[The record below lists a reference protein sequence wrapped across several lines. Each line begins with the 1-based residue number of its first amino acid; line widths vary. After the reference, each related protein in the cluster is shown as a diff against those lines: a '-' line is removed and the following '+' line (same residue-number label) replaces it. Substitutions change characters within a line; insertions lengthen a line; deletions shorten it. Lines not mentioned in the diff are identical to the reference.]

1 MSFWLAVALTVL
13 IIAASAFFVII
24 EFSLLAAKR
33 HRVAEGP
40 QDRSTRATLRSLD
53 ELTMM
58 LAGAQL
64 GITACTFALGATAK
78 PSVHYALMPVLE
90 GWGLPTWSA
99 DAIAFA
105 LALFVMTFLHLVV
118 GEMAPKSWAIAHPE
132 TSARAVALPARIFM
146 FIFRPLLVW
155 VNKLA
160 NRLVA
165 ATGVEPVDQ
174 AADASYDAQT
184 LHHLIRH
191 STQAGTLEESSGEQ
205 ITQFIALEQRRVDD
219 IIDPQLL
226 QDITLPVTATVSSLQ
241 LAAHTTGQ
249 LRLLMHE
256 GQGEPVFFVHV
267 RDTLL
272 LPDDS
277 PAMAAARPALTIAA
291 GASVMEALER
301 MRSYSEQ
308 LAAVMDGY
316 HLAGV
321 ITWDDILSQVWRTH
335 GDRHQ
340 EALGTAG
347 PERGGSE

>member
-1 MSFWLAVALTVL
+1 MSFWVAMALTVL

-78 PSVHYALMPVLE
+78 PAVHYALMPVLE
-90 GWGLPTWSA
+90 SWGMPTWSA
-99 DAIAFA
+99 DIVAFA
-105 LALFVMTFLHLVV
+105 LALLVMTFLHLVV

-132 TSARAVALPARIFM
+132 ASARTVALPARAFM
-146 FIFRPLLVW
+146 FLFRPLLIW

-184 LHHLIRH
+184 LRHLIRH
-191 STQAGTLEESSGEQ
+191 STEAGTLEETSGEQ
-205 ITQFIALEQRRVDD
+205 ITQFMALDQTRVDH
-219 IIDPQLL
+219 IVDPKLL
-226 QDITLPVTATVSSLQ
+226 KDITLPVAATVESLQ
-241 LAAHTTGQ
+241 HTAHTTGQ
-249 LRLLMHE
+249 LRLLLHE
-256 GQGEPVFFVHV
+256 GQGGPVHFVHV

-272 LPDDS
+272 HPEEA
-277 PAMAAARPALTIAA
+277 PALEAARPALTIPAE
-291 GASVMEALER
+291 ASVMEALER

-316 HLAGV
+316 DLVGV
-321 ITWDDILSQVWRTH
+321 ITWDHILSQVWPTH
-335 GDRHQ
+335 GDR
-340 EALGTAG
+340 E
-347 PERGGSE
+347 